1 MSDKLRVG
9 LNFYP
14 KDGKVIDLREVCRKI
29 KKLEKWNIEYLFE
42 NIVIKLSSHN
52 NRVLIEDQGNIFYYR
67 IFEKG
72 YLSADDLKSMWEE
85 ALELIT
91 ELNLNVRYENE
102 IDISIHAKNPQE
114 VYERNKQSVE
124 EFGQNLLHNFSL
136 SVISDKASA
145 LATITPV
152 PETIPFKV
160 LG

>member
-1 MSDKLRVG
+1 MSDKLMVG

-14 KDGKVIDLREVCRKI
+14 KDGKLIDLREAYRKI
-29 KKLEKWNIEYLFE
+29 KKLEEWNIEYLFE

-52 NRVLIEDQGNIFYYR
+52 DRVIIEDQGNIFYYR
-67 IFEKG
+67 TFEKE
-72 YLSADDLKSMWEE
+72 YMSAEDLKSMWNEV
-85 ALELIT
+85 LELVT
-91 ELNLNVRYENE
+91 ELNLDVRYENE

-114 VYERNKQSVE
+114 IYERNKQSIE
-124 EFGQNLLHNFSL
+124 EFGQNLLHSFSL

-152 PETIPFKV
+152 PETVPFKV